1 MGTVD
6 TSKEV
11 SLEDFN
17 VIANYIA
24 QNATE
29 THALEMQDGTYIIVS
44 KADNLPG
51 NNASFVH
58 IMQAQQDGKTI
69 TEEIYTINNET
80 DSAYDINNIDLLAYR
95 DVDENLK
102 VKSLPSLDKLT
113 SPGKTFLEVES
124 HQERRD
130 IIKQAWDEACRQDNN
145 EGEYA
150 LEVFSKRKE
159 KLIYNVQRIAKKLQ
173 TAQKSEAHF
182 DQQLS
187 VFDTLRPDNLE

>member
-29 THALEMQDGTYIIVS
+29 THALEMQDGAYIIAS
-44 KADNLPG
+44 KAGNLPG

-58 IMQAQQDGKTI
+58 IMQAQEVGKTI

-102 VKSLPSLDKLT
+102 VKSLPSLDKFI
-113 SPGKTFLEVES
+113 SPVKTFLEVES

-130 IIKQAWDEACRQDNN
+130 IIKLAWDEACRQDND

-159 KLIYNVQRIAKKLQ
+159 KLIYNVQRIAKKIQ
-173 TAQKSEAHF
+173 TAPKNEAF
-182 DQQLS
+182 FEQQLS
-187 VFDTLRPDNLE
+187 VIDTLSPDNLE